1 MARKL
6 LLVGWDAAQWNAA
19 SALPAI
25 TALAE
30 RGVMGSA
37 APVYPLLPRFLWRSL
52 VSGSTDPGHAPLW
65 GLLSASQ
72 HFVHVVGWPG
82 ISPDVPDLAVTPDLL
97 DASIL
102 RCFLAPD
109 TGGALFPDQ
118 TLSQLAAAIC
128 AVSTVHNQATWLL
141 ENRSWDFLFVLYPG
155 TGAVRDPVA
164 LDAMY
169 RLQDTFLARLLEL
182 ARNGVED
189 VAVMVVSP
197 CPSGLFLAAA
207 PGIPQDELIHRFSIL
222 DVAPTALYILGQPI
236 PASMEGSICHEMF
249 PEAPVAGPAR
259 GRQQAGDAE
268 GLRDQWLDW
277 ETRES
282 SRGEPADTW
291 DGAHPLLNRAVTL
304 LTTGRPREAAEIL
317 AGMHGQYPEELGVAR
332 LLIQAL
338 LGAGDA
344 TSARGLLAWLFEGHE
359 RRAWMDYF
367 QGTVEMHECGLEAA
381 APWFTSARAAAP
393 EAAFLPAHIG
403 KALLH
408 HKHWREAEEAFMACA
423 TLDPG
428 CADGWAGL
436 AAVYLKLRRN
446 ADAEFCAARAVAC
459 RFNHPFAH
467 HQLGLARAR
476 QGQYAE
482 AVSSLEISQRLT
494 PGRRHESRLLHI
506 LRIYAQI
513 ETASAR

>member
-6 LLVGWDAAQWNAA
+6 LLVGWDAAEWNAA
-19 SALPAI
+19 TAQPAT

-30 RGVMGSA
+30 RGVMGSPS
-37 APVYPLLPRFLWRSL
+37 PVYPLLPRFLWQSL
-52 VSGSTDPGHAPLW
+52 VTGSTGPGNPPLW
-65 GLLSASQ
+65 DLLSALQYS
-72 HFVHVVGWPG
+72 VHVVGWPG

-109 TGGALFPDQ
+109 AVVPLFPDQ
-118 TLSQLAAAIC
+118 TMTQLVAAIC

-141 ENRSWDFLFVLYPG
+141 ENRPWNFLFVLYPG
-155 TGAVRDPVA
+155 TGAVRDPLA

-169 RLQDTFLARLLEL
+169 RLQDAFLARLLEL
-182 ARNGVED
+182 TRNGGD
-189 VAVMVVSP
+189 DIAVMIVSP
-197 CPSGLFLAAA
+197 CANGFFLAVA
-207 PGIPQDELIHRFSIL
+207 PGIPQDQLIHRISIL
-222 DVAPTALYILGQPI
+222 DVAPTALYILGHPI

-249 PEAPVAGPAR
+249 PDAPVAGPPP
-259 GRQQAGDAE
+259 GRLESGDAE
-268 GLRDQWLDW
+268 GLCDQWLDW
-277 ETRES
+277 ETRER

-291 DGAHPLLNRAVTL
+291 YGSYPLLNRAVTL
-304 LTTGRPREAAEIL
+304 LTTGRPGEAAEIL
-317 AGMHGQYPEELGVAR
+317 AGIHFQCPEELGVAR

-338 LGAGDA
+338 LGVGDA
-344 TSARGLLAWLFEGHE
+344 DTARGVLAWLFKGHE

-367 QGTVEMHECGLEAA
+367 QGILEMHESGLPSA
-381 APWFTSARAAAP
+381 APWFASARAAAP
-393 EAAFLPAHIG
+393 DAAFLPAYIG

-408 HKHWREAEEAFMACA
+408 YKHWREAEEAFFACT

-428 CADGWAGL
+428 RADGWAGL

-446 ADAEFCAARAVAC
+446 ADAEFCAARAVGC

-476 QGQYAE
+476 QGHYAE
-482 AVSSLEISQRLT
+482 AVASFETSQRLT
-494 PGRRHESRLLHI
+494 PGRRHESRLLQI
-506 LRIYAQI
+506 LRIYAQM
-513 ETASAR
+513 EAAPAQ